1 MNHARLSDNEEPEIV
16 VIGQNQVVI
25 NTGRDGGINGAVR
38 SKKNNQ
44 QNNKQNRVKDPSNN
58 ELLSMTLATNAVVDL
73 GD

>member
-1 MNHARLSDNEEPEIV
+1 MSNDREEPEIV

-58 ELLSMTLATNAVVDL
+58 ELLSMTLSRNAVVELD
-73 GD
+73 G

>member
-1 MNHARLSDNEEPEIV
+1 

-25 NTGRDGGINGAVR
+25 STGRDGGINGAVR
-38 SKKNNQ
+38 SKQNNQ

>member
-38 SKKNNQ
+38 SKQNNQ
-44 QNNKQNRVKDPSNN
+44 QNNKQFRVKDPSNN

>member
-1 MNHARLSDNEEPEIV
+1 MSNDSDGEPEIV
-16 VIGQNQVVI
+16 AIGQNQVVI

-38 SKKNNQ
+38 SKQNNQ

-58 ELLSMTLATNAVVDL
+58 ELLSMKLSRNGVVEL

>member
-1 MNHARLSDNEEPEIV
+1 MSNASDDEPEMV
-16 VIGQNQVVI
+16 VIAQKEVVI
-25 NTGRDGGINGAVR
+25 RTDQ
-38 SKKNNQ
+38 KQNNQ

>member
-1 MNHARLSDNEEPEIV
+1 MSNDNEEPEIK

-25 NTGRDGGINGAVR
+25 STGRDGGINGAVR
-38 SKKNNQ
+38 SKQNNQ

-58 ELLSMTLATNAVVDL
+58 ELLSMTLSHNGVVEL